1 MQTRLTRLNIALV
14 GVVVLATLTLVAM
27 WSDVA
32 TVAAQDRN
40 CSDFDTQQEAQDAL
54 ESDPSDTNNLDID
67 NDGTACESLPRDS
80 GGGGGGTS
88 GGGTSGGGTSG
99 GGGSPAPRPP
109 SPSPAPKTQTS
120 PPPAPKTPTTPPKT
134 SSPAPKIPSPTPSP
148 RPSDGTLM
156 NAGGPANGSMPLMPS
171 GECPREFPTM
181 RDGACYT
188 A

>member
-1 MQTRLTRLNIALV
+1 MQIRLTRLNIALV

-54 ESDPSDTNNLDID
+54 ESDPSDTNNLDND

-88 GGGTSGGGTSG
+88 GDV
-99 GGGSPAPRPP
+99 GSPAPSPP
-109 SPSPAPKTQTS
+109 SPSPAPKTQTP
-120 PPPAPKTPTTPPKT
+120 PPPAPKTPSPPAPKT
-134 SSPAPKIPSPTPSP
+134 TSPAPKTPSP
-148 RPSDGTLM
+148 APKTPTPDPALPPNDGTLM
-156 NAGGPANGSMPLMPS
+156 NAGGPTTGPVPMMPNGS
-171 GECPREFPTM
+171 CPRELPVK
-181 RDGACYT
+181 RNGACYST
-188 A
+188 

>member
-1 MQTRLTRLNIALV
+1 MQIRLTRLNIALV

-54 ESDPSDTNNLDID
+54 ESAPSDTNNLDND
-67 NDGTACESLPRDS
+67 NGGTACESLPRDS

-88 GGGTSGGGTSG
+88 GD
-99 GGGSPAPRPP
+99 GGSPAPSPP
-109 SPSPAPKTQTS
+109 SPSPAPKSQTS
-120 PPPAPKTPTTPPKT
+120 PPPVPKTPTTPPKT
-134 SSPAPKIPSPTPSP
+134 ASPAPKTSSPTPSP

-156 NAGGPANGSMPLMPS
+156 NAGGAATGPMPLMPS
-171 GECPREFPTM
+171 GECPREFHTM